1 MRKNLLILS
10 AATLGLIGTALAAQP
25 ANPMADKT
33 VTRAEAQ
40 AKAGEHFA
48 MMDVNKDGK
57 LDKADREARQAEH
70 FKKMD
75 TDGNGSISQAE
86 FAAAH
91 AAKGTRMG
99 DGAGKGMR
107 HGGGDHAGGM
117 RHEGM
122 GAGGPGAGGHGK
134 GMHHGGESG
143 MRGGMMMHMADANK
157 DGAISRDEFV
167 GGALKHFDMA
177 DANKDGK
184 VTPDERK
191 AARQTMREH
200 MKQMRDKMGAM
211 HQGTPPPPPAK

>member
-1 MRKNLLILS
+1 MRKKLLILS
-10 AATLGLIGTALAAQP
+10 AATLGLIGSAVAAQP
-25 ANPMADKT
+25 VNPMADKT
-33 VTRAEAQ
+33 VTRAEAE
-40 AKAGEHFA
+40 AKASEHFA
-48 MMDVNKDGK
+48 KMDVNKDGK

-91 AAKGTRMG
+91 AAKGE
-99 DGAGKGMR
+99 GKGMR
-107 HGGGDHAGGM
+107 HGGQHQGAQGGM
-117 RHEGM
+117 PHEGM
-122 GAGGPGAGGHGK
+122 GAGGHGGPGK
-134 GMHHGGESG
+134 GMRHGGKHG
-143 MRGGMMMHMADANK
+143 KRGGMMMHMADANK

-184 VTPDERK
+184 VTPEERK
-191 AARQTMREH
+191 AAHQKMREH

-211 HQGTPPPPPAK
+211 RQGTPPPPPAQ